1 MKPGKRAVRGLLAAC
16 FMSAFVAL
24 VIAVADGFAFQIGR
38 LPIRAHNPVRAA
50 IVAAIL
56 ATAALT
62 AGRSQVRAALEWWW
76 GTIERFAQIFAAMLA
91 IVTVLAGLAWGTFV
105 AGGSDSY
112 CYLNQAELFARGQA
126 RDFEPLATDP
136 AWPGTFWSFVPAGHT
151 PARDQRGYFVPICPP
166 GYPLVLA
173 GARLLFGRTAMFWVT
188 PLLGGLAV
196 YLAFLLG
203 SRLAGPAT
211 GLMTAVLTAS
221 SPTFLAQLVQPMN
234 DVPAAALWC
243 AALVTGMCWSGRQV
257 TGALVSGL
265 LTGIALTIRPN
276 LAPLAAVTGLAAAWL
291 PPVKPISERVTTMV
305 AFGLATAPGILVVMA
320 VQNAMY
326 GSPVASGYG
335 DLSALF
341 SLSNVMPNLQRYPA
355 WLMRVH
361 TPLIAAALASPFVL
375 AGQARRRSIWILAF
389 VAVTF
394 ACYLPYV
401 VFDAWWYTRFL
412 LPAIP
417 PLLALAAAV
426 AVRLV
431 QRMPAPARAMPFAGA
446 CGILLLSYVAI
457 AVHRD
462 AFRAQAFEARF
473 RSAGEYVARLPP
485 NAAFITGHQSGS
497 VRFYS
502 GRSTA
507 GWGDIEPGRLDEALE
522 FLRRHG
528 RKPYFL
534 FEAWEEPLFKERF
547 PADRLGT
554 LEWAPTAVIDD
565 VRIYDPADRD
575 RGERR

>member
-1 MKPGKRAVRGLLAAC
+1 MKLGERAIRGLLAAS
-16 FMSAFVAL
+16 FAAAFFTL
-24 VIAVADGFAFQIGR
+24 VIVVTDGIAFQIGR
-38 LPIRAHNPVRAA
+38 LPIRAHSPVRAA

-56 ATAALT
+56 AGVALA
-62 AGRSQVRAALEWWW
+62 AGRSQVRAALSWWW
-76 GTIERFAQIFAAMLA
+76 VTIERFAHVGAATLA
-91 IVTVLAGLAWGTFV
+91 MVTVMAGLAWGTFV

-112 CYLNQAELFARGQA
+112 CYLNQAELFTRGQV

-166 GYPLVLA
+166 GYPLMLA
-173 GARLLFGRTAMFWVT
+173 GTRLLFGRTAMFWVT

-196 YLAFLLG
+196 FLTFLLG
-203 SRLAGPAT
+203 SRLAGRAA
-211 GLMTAVLTAS
+211 GLMAAALTAS
-221 SPTFLAQLVQPMN
+221 SPTFLAQVVQPMN
-234 DVPAAALWC
+234 DVPAAAMWC
-243 AALVTGMCWSGRQV
+243 AALVTGMCWSGRQLR
-257 TGALVSGL
+257 GGLVSGL
-265 LTGIALTIRPN
+265 VTGVALTVRPN
-276 LAPLAAVTGLAAAWL
+276 LVPLAAVTGLAAAWL
-291 PPVKPISERVTTMV
+291 PPGKAVSERVTTMV
-305 AFGLATAPGILVVMA
+305 AFGLACAPGVLVVMA

-341 SLSNVMPNLQRYPA
+341 SLSNVLPNLQRYPA
-355 WLMRVH
+355 WLLRVH
-361 TPLIAAALASPFVL
+361 TPLIAAALASPWVL
-375 AGQARRRSIWILAF
+375 SNQARGRSIWILAF
-389 VAVTF
+389 VAVTV

-426 AVRLV
+426 VVRLIEK
-431 QRMPAPARAMPFAGA
+431 MPPAARAIAFAGA
-446 CGILLLSYVAI
+446 CLILLVTYLTI
-457 AVHRD
+457 AVDRD

-473 RSAGEYVARLPP
+473 RSAGEYVARLPA

-497 VRFYS
+497 IRFYS

-507 GWGDIEPGRLDEALE
+507 GWGDIEPGHLDDALD

-534 FEAWEEPLFKERF
+534 FEAWEEPLFRQRF
-547 PADRLGT
+547 PSDRLGS
-554 LEWAPTAVIDD
+554 LAWAPVAVIDD
-565 VRIYDPADRD
+565 VRIYDPGDYD
-575 RGERR
+575 RGGRR